1 MQKQFYAAVIQLS
14 TDWNVVK
21 RLFFNTSHKKTIVS
35 TKIQLNLTDTFFII
49 NFLFTFSPE
58 IMCFS
63 FKIYY
68 VCKLKFHYVSKNSV
82 IFLHSL
88 FYFHGIMFYF
98 FHVPNPLFSKRSR
111 ATPTCL
117 CSSLKLSTT
126 KPFYSIEEKY
136 SILSSI
142 IF

>member
-1 MQKQFYAAVIQLS
+1 MQKQIYAAVIQLS

-98 FHVPNPLFSKRSR
+98 FHVPNTRQCKNNTTLRSYLKIPNYPYRLFFYQCETYTCFSKN
-111 ATPTCL
+111 
-117 CSSLKLSTT
+117 
-126 KPFYSIEEKY
+126 
-136 SILSSI
+136 
-142 IF
+142 IFFH